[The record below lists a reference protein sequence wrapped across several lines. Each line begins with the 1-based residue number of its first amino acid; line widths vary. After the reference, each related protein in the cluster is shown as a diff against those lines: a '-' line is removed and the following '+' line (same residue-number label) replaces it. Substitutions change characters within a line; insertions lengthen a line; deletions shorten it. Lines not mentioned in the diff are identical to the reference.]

1 MWKRCL
7 PIACVLLLFIAGV
20 SPARSQSQGSGPS
33 QGQGQGP
40 EQTQPFGPDNTDTI
54 EPPFDPLWSTD
65 LTAASN
71 PNNFDTPEIMAALY
85 TPHPDLVLLSAHR
98 GLHALANSSQAPGI
112 SENSLQSIGYAAEA
126 GWEMIELDVKLTSDG
141 TPILSHDKTWG
152 REWCFTN
159 GAGLN
164 DPPSAQGPYNPF
176 IAPGNSFNDGKN
188 RSVTGTPL
196 ANTRIWFSD
205 STVLRDSVSLV
216 QASNQGCSFLGSLF
230 GEYPPTLSDAFDYI
244 AKNKIRMVVML
255 DIQGVDIAQAA
266 LNVVTS
272 KSDDAGRPFLNSV
285 VFKMPASLFPNGY
298 TDILSAFG
306 ANAFNVNFIPVINTA
321 DVAPVATTITDTED
335 GGFDLSDVGANGMGG
350 EQGILNWITNVESSN
365 SIGFLKIPAVEL
377 NIKEP
382 GGILTGTVLPN
393 AGSNQAT
400 GLPMTLGTFNPVGEY
415 YPNGPSQEPQFF
427 RSSNG
432 SCCDYLEQYLYN
444 NPNGTGPIDSSQP
457 VDHTD
462 QRRNLSF
469 QLGQNFHYLITDDP
483 ATAASMLV
491 QQNRRNICYMQPSTS
506 QLPNCPNGGVQFSSS
521 VGQANAPG
529 LIDPFL
535 TDSAQTN
542 TSSLVGNTGVRIAEP
557 TQVSSGPTT
566 SSAPFTQQTAYYDS
580 WSVYQNAFYLKNLDT
595 QGIAS
600 KLTTLIYSFENID
613 PVNLTCFA
621 NIQAAGTDPN
631 SPTNYDGASDA
642 YADYQMGFTSANSV
656 DGSTDQWGQALEGN
670 FNQLRELKAKY
681 PNLKVL
687 LSIGGWTYS
696 KFFSDVAATQA
707 SRQKF
712 VSSCINLYINGNL
725 PVLSTSPAGGTG
737 AAAGIFDGIDIDWEY
752 PASANGNVGN
762 HFSANDTANY
772 TALLAEFRSELNALG
787 GSSKHYMLTAAV
799 PAGPSDIANIQ
810 VSQIAQYLDFAD
822 VMAYDFHGAFET
834 TGPTNYQAP
843 LYDASVSPAF
853 GTGFTADA
861 AITNWLNGGFPA
873 NQLVLGIPTYA
884 RGWTGVPAGTTNGLY
899 QSVTGATAPFQFSQE
914 AGVADY
920 KELEAAG
927 ELNNIYADPVTES
940 TYAYDGTNFY
950 GLDTPFSISWKRY
963 YAQQKGLA
971 GMFLYA
977 LEDDDSTSTLVNA
990 TFGPLQ

>member
-1 MWKRCL
+1 M
-7 PIACVLLLFIAGV
+7 LLASVICATAAAPLAAV
-20 SPARSQSQGSGPS
+20 AQ
-33 QGQGQGP
+33 
-40 EQTQPFGPDNTDTI
+40 DTV
-54 EPPFDPLWSTD
+54 EPPSDTVWSTSI
-65 LTAASN
+65 LTSSN
-71 PNNFDTPEIMAALY
+71 LNLFDTPQIMQALY
-85 TPHPDLVLLSAHR
+85 HPHSDLVLLSAHR
-98 GLHALANSSQAPGI
+98 GFHALAGSSQVPGVP
-112 SENSLQSIGYAAEA
+112 ENSLQSIGYAAEA

-141 TPILSHDKTWG
+141 VPILSHDKTWG
-152 REWCFTN
+152 RQWCGLGSVFLPGSASPYDPFT
-159 GAGLN
+159 
-164 DPPSAQGPYNPF
+164 PPGST
-176 IAPGNSFNDGKN
+176 INDGKN
-188 RSVTGTPL
+188 PGVNGTTL
-196 ANTRIWFSD
+196 SNTRSFLGN
-205 STVLRDSVSLV
+205 TVLRDSVSLL
-216 QASNQGCSFLGSLF
+216 NPFTNHGCNGYNNTF
-230 GEYPPTLSDAFDYI
+230 GEYPPTLADALDYI
-244 AKNKIRMVVML
+244 TKNKIRMVVML
-255 DIQGVDIAQAA
+255 DIQGLDIAQAA
-266 LNVVTS
+266 LNVVLG

-285 VFKMPASLFPNGY
+285 IFKMPMSVFPHGTSDFLNTFGNSFAS
-298 TDILSAFG
+298 I
-306 ANAFNVNFIPVINTA
+306 NFIPVINTA
-321 DVAPVATTITDTED
+321 DVAPTTTTITDTED
-335 GGFDLSDVGANGMGG
+335 GGFDLTDVGNTGFGG
-350 EQGILNWITNVESSN
+350 ESGILNSLQHFETDALQAPNGTVGLIS
-365 SIGFLKIPAVEL
+365 IPAVEV

-382 GGILTGTVLPN
+382 GGILTQTVLPAAKLN
-393 AGSNQAT
+393 LETQ
-400 GLPMTLGTFNPVGEY
+400 LPMTVGTFNPVGEY
-415 YPNGPSQEPQFF
+415 YPNGPTAEPQFF

-444 NPNGTGPIDSSQP
+444 NPNGTGPLDSNQP
-457 VDHTD
+457 MDRSD
-462 QRRNLSF
+462 QRRDLNFLTSQGF
-469 QLGQNFHYLITDDP
+469 QYLITDDP
-483 ATAASMLV
+483 TTAHHLL
-491 QQNRRNICYMQPSTS
+491 QQQGKRNLCYLEPTP
-506 QLPNCPNGGVQFSSS
+506 LPNCSSGGIGPVTDL
-521 VGQANAPG
+521 GPG
-529 LIDPFL
+529 FPGEIEPLE
-535 TDSAQTN
+535 TGS
-542 TSSLVGNTGVRIAEP
+542 TGVLLANP
-557 TQVSSGPTT
+557 TQSPAQELIALQPAQS
-566 SSAPFTQQTAYYDS
+566 FTQQTAYYDS

-595 QGIAS
+595 QGVAS

-613 PVNLTCFA
+613 PVNLTCLAA
-621 NIQAAGTDPN
+621 NQAAGTDPN

-681 PNLKVL
+681 PNVKVL

-712 VSSCINLYINGNL
+712 VSSCINLYLNGNL
-725 PVLSTSPAGGTG
+725 PVLSTSPAGGNG
-737 AAAGIFDGIDIDWEY
+737 AAAGIFDGFDIDWEY

-762 HFSANDTANY
+762 HYSPADTANY

-787 GSSKHYMLTAAV
+787 GSNKHYMLTAAV

-843 LYDASVSPAF
+843 LYDTPASTAY

-873 NQLVLGIPTYA
+873 NQLVMGIPTYA
-884 RGWTGVPAGTTNGLY
+884 RGWTGVPTGSTNGLY
-899 QSVTGATAPFQFSQE
+899 QSVTGATAFFQYSQE

-927 ELNNIYADPVTES
+927 ELNNIYYDPVTES

-950 GLDTPFSISWKRY
+950 GTETPWSIGWKKL

-971 GMFLYA
+971 GMFLYS